1 LQKGNAINA
10 EWQLT
15 ESGIKNQK
23 PMNQAEAKERI
34 EKLRKEIEE
43 HNRRYY
49 ILNQPVISDFE
60 YDLLI
65 NELVTLEKKFPEF
78 IVQSSP
84 TQYAGS
90 DISKE
95 FRQYEHRYPMLS
107 LGNTYNYE
115 ELSDFDSRL
124 SKSVSGPV
132 EYVCELKFDGAS
144 ISITYINGRMST
156 ALTRGDGT
164 KGDDVSA
171 NVKTIKSIPS
181 KINTAGIPDEFIVRG
196 EILMPKAVFNR
207 LNEEREKEG
216 LNLFAN
222 PRNAASGTL
231 KTLDTS
237 VVASRSL
244 DCIFYFLLGEEL
256 PHKTHYENLMEA
268 KGWGFNV
275 ADSIRICRSIED
287 VIKFI
292 ESWEEKRNDLPYNT
306 DGVVIKV
313 NSLDQQKDAGF
324 TAKSPRWAIAYK
336 YKAEQALTKLLSISY
351 QVGRTGTVTPVAN
364 LEPVLLAGTNVKR
377 ASLHNADQIFL
388 LDLHFDDM
396 VYVEKGGEIIPK
408 IVGVDYSSRN
418 EMSIAI
424 GFIDTCPE
432 CGTLLVKNEGEANHF
447 CPNYLHCP
455 PQIKGRIEHFISRKA
470 MDIEGLGEETV
481 DLLFSKGLIMNI
493 ADLYELQ
500 PEQLVPLE
508 RMGEKSAAKIIESI
522 RGSVNVPYPRV
533 IFALGIRHVGETV
546 AKTLASR
553 FFSLDELMAADQEML
568 TGVRE
573 IGPKIASSIISYFND
588 PENIEIVR
596 RLKTAGIK
604 MSGETKSQNPGNNLS
619 GKIIVISGVFSH
631 HTRDEYK
638 ELIEKNGGK
647 NSSSISGS
655 TSFILAGDNMGPS
668 KREKAEELGI
678 KILNEEEF
686 LKIIDED

>member
-1 LQKGNAINA
+1 
-10 EWQLT
+10 LT
-15 ESGIKNQK
+15 EYGIKNQLYSPEQK
-23 PMNQAEAKERI
+23 TKKDRMNQAEAKERI

-43 HNRRYY
+43 HNRMYY
-49 ILNQPVISDFE
+49 VLNQPVISDFE

-84 TQYAGS
+84 TQLVGS

-115 ELSDFDSRL
+115 ELHDFDSRL

-171 NVKTIKSIPS
+171 NIKTIKSIPA
-181 KINTAGIPDEFIVRG
+181 KINTSGIPDEFIVRG
-196 EILMPKAVFNR
+196 EILMPRAVFDR

-275 ADSIRICRSIED
+275 ADSIRICSKIED

-313 NSLDQQKDAGF
+313 NSLDQQKEAGF

-364 LEPVLLAGTNVKR
+364 LEPVILAGTTVKR

-388 LDLHFDDM
+388 LDLHLDDL

-418 EMSIAI
+418 EKSMAI

-432 CGTLLVKNEGEANHF
+432 CGTLLIKNEGEANHF

-455 PQIKGRIEHFISRKA
+455 PQIKRRIEHFISRRA

-481 DLLFSKGLIMNI
+481 DLLFSKGLIKNI

-522 RGSVNVPYPRV
+522 RGSVNVTYPRV

-553 FFSLDELMAADQEML
+553 FLSLDELMAADQEML

-573 IGPKIASSIISYFND
+573 IGPKIASSIISYFSD
-588 PENIEIVR
+588 PENIEIIR
-596 RLKTAGIK
+596 RLKTTGIK
-604 MSGETKSQNPGNNLS
+604 MTRETKSQNLGNKLS
-619 GKIIVISGVFSH
+619 GKIIVISGVFSR

-655 TSFILAGDNMGPS
+655 TSFILAGDNMGLS
-668 KREKAEELGI
+668 KREKAEELGT

-686 LKIIDED
+686 LKIIGED